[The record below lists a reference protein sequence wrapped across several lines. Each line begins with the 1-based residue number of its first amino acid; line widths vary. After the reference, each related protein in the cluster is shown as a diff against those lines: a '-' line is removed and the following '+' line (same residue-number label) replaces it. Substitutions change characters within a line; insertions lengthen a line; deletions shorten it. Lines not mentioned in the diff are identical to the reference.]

1 MLGSD
6 MDWEERPWSL
16 DPTCLQEQP
25 GKLCGREWE
34 RVPHPATPS
43 VRGPLGI
50 TNRKPSS
57 APQRGAPVN
66 CRGREG
72 QRQAGAPGGNGDP
85 ALEGRVRAP
94 PTALAQTFIEAVLIH
109 VPVDIEVLPRREGQL
124 SLRVLIRP
132 VEGVVTRGRNK
143 THSADTGDGWRLSPS
158 PCPW

>member
-1 MLGSD
+1 MGEGTPPCNPQCQRASWDYKQETLLGPPKGS
-6 MDWEERPWSL
+6 
-16 DPTCLQEQP
+16 TCQLQRAGGSE
-25 GKLCGREWE
+25 
-34 RVPHPATPS
+34 
-43 VRGPLGI
+43 
-50 TNRKPSS
+50 
-57 APQRGAPVN
+57 
-66 CRGREG
+66 
-72 QRQAGAPGGNGDP
+72 AGAPGGNGDP